1 MSPLET
7 VDAAVRPEGSLEVM
21 SQLEVDQLRSS
32 GEGGLY
38 TLLRR
43 CMLAVLNSGSHID
56 DARAMLDTFANF
68 ELGFIQQDR
77 GLKLSLHNAPGE
89 AFVDGKMIRGI

>member
-43 CMLAVLNSGSHID
+43 CMLAVLNSGSNID
-56 DARAMLDTFANF
+56 DARAMLDTYENF
-68 ELGFIQQDR
+68 ELGFIQ
-77 GLKLSLHNAPGE
+77 
-89 AFVDGKMIRGI
+89 